1 MLLLTSTD
9 LKQSRPDARLLAEGL
24 VEQMQ
29 QLDTVLMTI
38 IWHTILE
45 RFNATNLSL
54 QNSDIDLLSV
64 VKMYD
69 TLNTFLISNSGHIIR
84 DVRED

>member
-54 QNSDIDLLSV
+54 QNADIDLLSV

>member
-29 QLDTVLMTI
+29 QLDNVLMTI

-54 QNSDIDLLSV
+54 QNADIDLLSV